1 MFDCAAWQLRRRQ
14 LGVDED
20 DLVLFLLWCMD
31 AIPAFKRKGISL
43 MPAESMLLNLPPWLR
58 AKTKY
63 IMLHF
68 LMPSTLKERAQKK
81 YFDYM
86 ITMDLNPLATT
97 GIPHPT
103 IVGRII
109 RVAIFATP
117 LDLPGKDKL
126 FWLRGS

>member
-1 MFDCAAWQLRRRQ
+1 
-14 LGVDED
+14 
-20 DLVLFLLWCMD
+20 
-31 AIPAFKRKGISL
+31 

-109 RVAIFATP
+109 HWGTRTTVVYLYLNYPDFSLT
-117 LDLPGKDKL
+117 DLNIV
-126 FWLRGS
+126 